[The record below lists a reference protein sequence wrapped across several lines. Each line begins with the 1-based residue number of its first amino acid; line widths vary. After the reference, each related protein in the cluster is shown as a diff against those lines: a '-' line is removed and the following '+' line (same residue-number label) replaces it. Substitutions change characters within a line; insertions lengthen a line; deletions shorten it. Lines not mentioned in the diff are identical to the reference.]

1 MSKIIKSYPEFLAEN
16 LNQNEGFRDIAKKA
30 VGSIKKFF
38 GNGANY
44 LTALAAQIS
53 GKQSNDGAGDT
64 IPYGVTIYPA
74 ASDLQEIGADN
85 N

>member
-1 MSKIIKSYPEFLAEN
+1 MSRIIKSYPEFLAEN
-16 LNQNEGFRDIAKKA
+16 LNQNESIRDIAKKA

-53 GKQSNDGAGDT
+53 GSSQT
-64 IPYGVTIYPA
+64 MVQMILFHMV
-74 ASDLQEIGADN
+74 
-85 N
+85 